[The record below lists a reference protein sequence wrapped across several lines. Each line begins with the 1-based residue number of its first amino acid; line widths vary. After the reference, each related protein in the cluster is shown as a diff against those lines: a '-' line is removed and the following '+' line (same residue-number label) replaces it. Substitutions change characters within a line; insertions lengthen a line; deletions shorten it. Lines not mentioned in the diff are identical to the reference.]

1 MKKII
6 IFIFVFILLIMV
18 SVGVGLLIPKMSKT
32 YKIDKYN
39 ISMKVPY
46 GYKISQDTNE
56 NTLFILQNE
65 QTGITINA
73 FDLKDDFWNSG
84 DVMARTDE
92 YMHVMSTANYDTGF
106 AIIANEPIEGQK
118 SKFAKVEIELDKPN
132 SISKIIGV
140 ISGEEVGNVVIEIY
154 GLKEN
159 VDENKEE
166 IENIVKSIKH
176 K

>member
-6 IFIFVFILLIMV
+6 IFIFVLILLVAAAI
-18 SVGVGLLIPKMSKT
+18 GVGLLIPKMNKT
-32 YKIDKYN
+32 YKIENYN

-46 GYKISQDTNE
+46 AYKKSYDTNE
-56 NTLFILQNE
+56 NTLIILKNE
-65 QTGITINA
+65 QTGITLNV

-84 DVMARTDE
+84 DVMTRTDE

-106 AIIANEPIEGQK
+106 SIIANEPLKGLE

-132 SISKIIGV
+132 SVSKIIGI

-159 VDENKEE
+159 MDTNKKE
-166 IENIVKSIKH
+166 IDNIVKSIKH